1 MPDSQQYHLNL
12 YLSDKA
18 ENIVVF
24 ILKEFNSFYF
34 SCSQHKSACHLIE
47 KIQLKIIF

>member
-1 MPDSQQYHLNL
+1 MPDSQQYPLNL

-24 ILKEFNSFYF
+24 ILKS
-34 SCSQHKSACHLIE
+34 LILS
-47 KIQLKIIF
+47 ISLGRSINPHGI